1 MSGRCKTSC
10 IVLFVISML
19 WVPLAIAQ
27 NAHVA
32 TALPEKLQKFDQQN
46 DAASDQTIESLMQS
60 RIDEEWKS
68 FGPLARPELVKTSA
82 DYARLSTSSHEVLY
96 EASFH
101 LQPRYYNHQTTG
113 LDTSRNVERG
123 QSVMYYVGSART
135 PLALPVVSNL
145 TTALSGDE
153 ASYIVNLGI
162 LPLPYPGHTDSL
174 RYYVVIERAIESNHT
189 DAPQIR
195 FEQFGKTFT
204 AKIDEPV
211 PLRLAGG
218 MLAKGVTIVQLENG
232 QVLDFY
238 DDFARFIEEH
248 IIINSER
255 LHFALGKQ
263 TISDISSRL
272 SIPYS
277 VARTCKVNVTLL
289 SVVDT
294 TNGLTI
300 VDTLR
305 QPADYLAELDMRKYA
320 DGPYKY
326 RYTAHD
332 VTTGTIVF
340 DTVAEF
346 HKTTPVIIAQTNLLA
361 PNDTLKVGGKKEN
374 WQALLAQMHNDLYK
388 EQVANERLNATV
400 DLTKRENVDLKSIVD
415 ANKKRTIADVHGRA
429 GIGMGTSA
437 GDNIFFGIES
447 NKPSLAFDVS
457 IGLLYGNTPPYVTP
471 PAGVNNVS
479 QIFSSPR
486 SLGLQLTWL
495 PVKFLGGLLEPLVSA
510 AFYGAWTKDPAPV
523 GGVGT
528 ASLLS
533 AQVGVACEPLGE
545 LHGLGFSLAYGA
557 AFGLGQQGKTSVTD
571 VSFKTYVRF

>member
-1 MSGRCKTSC
+1 MTVC
-10 IVLFVISML
+10 IVLFVTSLL
-19 WVPLAIAQ
+19 WVPSLTAQ
-27 NAHVA
+27 QSHNA
-32 TALPEKLQKFDQQN
+32 TALPEKLQQFDQQR
-46 DAASDQTIESLMQS
+46 DAAAGETIDELIRE
-60 RIDEEWKS
+60 RIDNEWKA
-68 FGPLARPELVKTSA
+68 FGPLARPELVKTEA
-82 DYARLSTSSHEVLY
+82 NYARLSSTSRDVLY

-162 LPLPYPGHTDSL
+162 LPLPVPGHSDSL
-174 RYYVVIERAIESNHT
+174 RYFVIIERAIESNHT
-189 DAPQIR
+189 DAPAIR
-195 FEQFGKTFT
+195 FERFKKEFT
-204 AKIDEPV
+204 AKSDEPV

-218 MLAKGVTIVQLENG
+218 TLAKGVTIVQLENG

-277 VARTCKVNVTLL
+277 VARTCNVNVTLL

-294 TNGLTI
+294 TNGLSI

-332 VTTGTIVF
+332 VTTGMIVF
-340 DTVAEF
+340 DTIAEF

-374 WQALLAQMHNDLYK
+374 WQALLAQMHSDLYK

-400 DLTKRENVDLKSIVD
+400 DLTKQENVDLKSIVD
-415 ANKKRTIADVHGRA
+415 ASKRNTIADIHGRV
-429 GIGMGTSA
+429 GIGIGTSA

-457 IGLLYGNTPPYVTP
+457 FGFLYGSAPYLSGYAAP
-471 PAGVNNVS
+471 SIVS

-486 SLGLQLTWL
+486 SLGLQLTWI
-495 PVKFLGGLLEPLVSA
+495 PVKFFDGLIEPLVSA
-510 AFYGAWTKDPAPV
+510 AFYGAWTNGPVAV

-533 AQVGVACEPLGE
+533 AQLGVACEPLGE
-545 LHGLGFSLAYGA
+545 VHGLGFSLAIGA
-557 AFGLGQQGKTSVTD
+557 ASGLGLSPSSIGD
-571 VSFKTYVRF
+571 VNFKTYVRF